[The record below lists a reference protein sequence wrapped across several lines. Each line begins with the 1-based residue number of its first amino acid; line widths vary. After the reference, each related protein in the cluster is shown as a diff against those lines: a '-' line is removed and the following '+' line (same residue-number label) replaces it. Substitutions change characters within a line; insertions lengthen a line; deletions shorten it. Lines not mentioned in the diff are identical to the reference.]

1 MMKQKTSDKLILK
14 KKKIIPKN
22 VSGYGIGMK
31 ISLDLF
37 SSIVVGIMIGLG
49 IDYFFSTKP
58 IFLLIF
64 LVLGIVSGFYNLYKS
79 VQRLNR
85 ND

>member
-1 MMKQKTSDKLILK
+1 
-14 KKKIIPKN
+14 
-22 VSGYGIGMK
+22 MK

-37 SSIVVGIMIGLG
+37 SSILVGTMIGLG
-49 IDYFFSTKP
+49 IDNFFSTKP

-64 LVLGIVSGFYNLYKS
+64 LVLGIIAGFYNLYKS
-79 VQRLNR
+79 AQNLNK

>member
-1 MMKQKTSDKLILK
+1 MTKQKRTHKFVLK
-14 KKKIIPKN
+14 NKKNSPKKM
-22 VSGYGIGMK
+22 SGYGVGMK

-37 SSIVVGIMIGLG
+37 SSIFVGTMIGLG
-49 IDYFFSTKP
+49 IDKFFSTKP

-64 LVLGIVSGFYNLYKS
+64 LVLGIIAGFYNLYKS
-79 VQRLNR
+79 AQNLNK

>member
-1 MMKQKTSDKLILK
+1 MTKQKISHKLVLK
-14 KKKIIPKN
+14 NKNNTPKKI
-22 VSGYGIGMK
+22 SGYGIGMK

-37 SSIVVGIMIGLG
+37 SSILVGTMIGLG
-49 IDYFFSTKP
+49 IDNFFSTKP

-64 LVLGIVSGFYNLYKS
+64 LVLGIIAGFYNLYKS
-79 VQRLNR
+79 AQNLNK

>member
-1 MMKQKTSDKLILK
+1 MTKQKTSDKLILK